1 MSKEAKT
8 RIEAAL
14 SVLADKQ
21 SEMNLAKATIEA
33 ELREELNNR
42 LYSYRVERDRA
53 ARVAY
58 EVGASKA
65 SIGRHLGTKNYASVS
80 QILESAGI
88 APQTDKA
95 HPEWSVERV
104 APGKALIRSY
114 GLGDAKMSGS
124 ATIVLDE
131 DGENFST
138 IDGDAF
144 IEIQLYKLGFKD
156 QVIREMK

>member
-1 MSKEAKT
+1 MSKE

-21 SEMNLAKATIEA
+21 AEMNLAKATIEA

-53 ARVAY
+53 ARVAF

-65 SIGRHLGTKNYASVS
+65 SIGRHLGTKNYTSVS
-80 QILESAGI
+80 QILESAGV
-88 APQTDKA
+88 APQANTA
-95 HPEWSVERV
+95 HPEWSVERL
-104 APGKALIRSY
+104 APGRAIVRAY
-114 GLGDAKMSGS
+114 GIGDAKLSGS
-124 ATIVLDE
+124 ATIVLDA

-138 IDGDAF
+138 EDGDAF